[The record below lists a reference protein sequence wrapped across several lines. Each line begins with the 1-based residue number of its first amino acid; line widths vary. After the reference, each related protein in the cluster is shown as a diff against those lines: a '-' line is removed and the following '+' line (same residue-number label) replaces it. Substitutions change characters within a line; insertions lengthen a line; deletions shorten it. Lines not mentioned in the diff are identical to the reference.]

1 VIGDAVHNLNSALDL
16 LAFGMVGDQAPT
28 PDRVLFPFAK
38 SANGLCGT
46 ITNRQI
52 QLAGKDVVDAI
63 KELKPYPGGND
74 MLYNVHALDVRDKH
88 HIILTVAGV
97 SIFNASEINRL
108 LGTELFKGPITINI
122 LDQDGRPII
131 TQPLEASRAVRRAM
145 PYIKQQA
152 EVSPAF
158 SISFGK
164 GEPISGL
171 VVANL
176 RLMTESVEAAIEK
189 IASAYQPLA

>member
-1 VIGDAVHNLNSALDL
+1 
-16 LAFGMVGDQAPT
+16 
-28 PDRVLFPFAK
+28 
-38 SANGLCGT
+38 
-46 ITNRQI
+46 
-52 QLAGKDVVDAI
+52 
-63 KELKPYPGGND
+63 